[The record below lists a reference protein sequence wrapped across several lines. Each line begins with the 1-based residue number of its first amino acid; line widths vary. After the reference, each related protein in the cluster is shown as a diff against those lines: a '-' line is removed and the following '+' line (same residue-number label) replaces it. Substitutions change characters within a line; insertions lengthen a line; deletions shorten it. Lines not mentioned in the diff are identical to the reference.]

1 MLAAPRVSR
10 TISPSSTEAPE
21 PRFGIR
27 GGRLSLRT
35 LRVVNADSAAAAE
48 SSAHQEAAASR
59 ARFEEEALKHLDAL
73 YRTALRMTRNPSDAE
88 DLVQDAL
95 VRAYRFYDRFEP
107 GTNFRAWL
115 FKILTNTY
123 INSYRRRQ
131 GRPQESSLEDTEE
144 FFLYNQLSDEA
155 GERLNDVEDT
165 VLDQLGA
172 DAIQRAI
179 DQLPPQFRTTV
190 QLSDVEGL
198 SYAEIAE
205 ATGVA
210 KGTVMSRL
218 FRGRRL
224 LQRALWEQ
232 AQAAGFTSGRKVH
245 DGRAN
250 SGHQAGANGV
260 VGSARRGAR

>member
-1 MLAAPRVSR
+1 M
-10 TISPSSTEAPE
+10 
-21 PRFGIR
+21 
-27 GGRLSLRT
+27 GRLKA
-35 LRVVNADSAAAAE
+35 VNAKQAAAA
-48 SSAHQEAAASR
+48 HTPDNDHGEAAANR

-95 VRAYRFYDRFEP
+95 VRAYRFYDRFQP

-123 INSYRRRQ
+123 INTYRRKQ

-144 FFLYNQLSDEA
+144 FFLYNQLSGDS
-155 GERLNDVEDT
+155 GERVTDVEDT
-165 VLDQLGA
+165 VLDRLGA
-172 DAIQRAI
+172 DSIQRAI

-218 FRGRRL
+218 FRGRRQ
-224 LQRALWEQ
+224 LQRALWDQ
-232 AQAAGFTSGRKVH
+232 AQAAGFTSGSKVH
-245 DGRAN
+245 LD
-250 SGHQAGANGV
+250 STSEHGANNGV
-260 VGSARRGAR
+260 LAKSTGGTR

>member
-1 MLAAPRVSR
+1 MV
-10 TISPSSTEAPE
+10 
-21 PRFGIR
+21 
-27 GGRLSLRT
+27 RLKA
-35 LRVVNADSAAAAE
+35 VNADAATRAE
-48 SSAHQEAAASR
+48 SRADKEAAANR
-59 ARFEEEALKHLDAL
+59 ARFEDEALKHLDAL

-123 INSYRRRQ
+123 INSYRRKQ
-131 GRPQESSLEDTEE
+131 SRPQESSLDNTEE
-144 FFLYNQLSDEA
+144 FFLYNQLSGDE
-155 GERLNDVEDT
+155 GERVTDVEDT

-224 LQRALWEQ
+224 LQRALWDQ
-232 AQAAGFTSGRKVH
+232 AQAAGFTSGSKVH
-245 DGRAN
+245 RDSDAAQD
-250 SGHQAGANGV
+250 STSNGV
-260 VGSARRGAR
+260 VTRTRGEAR

>member
-1 MLAAPRVSR
+1 M
-10 TISPSSTEAPE
+10 
-21 PRFGIR
+21 
-27 GGRLSLRT
+27 
-35 LRVVNADSAAAAE
+35 NAKAAARANNP
-48 SSAHQEAAASR
+48 AHGEEAAATR
-59 ARFEEEALKHLDAL
+59 ARFEEEALNHLDAL

-95 VRAYRFYDRFEP
+95 VRGYRFYDRFEP

-123 INSYRRRQ
+123 INSYRRKQ

-144 FFLYNQLSDEA
+144 FFLYNQLSND
-155 GERLNDVEDT
+155 GERVTDVEDT
-165 VLDQLGA
+165 VLDRLGA

-218 FRGRRL
+218 FRGRRQ

-232 AQAAGFTSGRKVH
+232 AQAAGFTSGSKVH
-245 DGRAN
+245 VDGPSETGNGR
-250 SGHQAGANGV
+250 NGV
-260 VGSARRGAR
+260 VTKAGGVQ

>member
-1 MLAAPRVSR
+1 
-10 TISPSSTEAPE
+10 
-21 PRFGIR
+21 
-27 GGRLSLRT
+27 
-35 LRVVNADSAAAAE
+35 VNAKAAGRADNP
-48 SSAHQEAAASR
+48 AHGEEAAATR

-95 VRAYRFYDRFEP
+95 VRGYRFYDRFEP

-123 INSYRRRQ
+123 INSYRRKQ

-144 FFLYNQLSDEA
+144 FFLYNQLSND
-155 GERLNDVEDT
+155 GERVTDVEDT
-165 VLDQLGA
+165 VLDSLGA
-172 DAIQRAI
+172 DSIQRAI

-218 FRGRRL
+218 FRGRRQ
-224 LQRALWEQ
+224 LQRALWDQ
-232 AQAAGFTSGRKVH
+232 AQAAGFTSGSKVH
-245 DGRAN
+245 LDGASETGN
-250 SGHQAGANGV
+250 GSNGV
-260 VGSARRGAR
+260 VAKSGGGVR

>member
-1 MLAAPRVSR
+1 LV
-10 TISPSSTEAPE
+10 
-21 PRFGIR
+21 
-27 GGRLSLRT
+27 RLKA
-35 LRVVNADSAAAAE
+35 VNANGAAKADNPATG
-48 SSAHQEAAASR
+48 EAAANR

-95 VRAYRFYDRFEP
+95 VRAYRFYDRFQP

-123 INSYRRRQ
+123 INSYRRKQ

-144 FFLYNQLSDEA
+144 FFLYNQLSADQE
-155 GERLNDVEDT
+155 ERVTDVEDT
-165 VLDQLGA
+165 VLDGLGA

-218 FRGRRL
+218 FRGRRQ
-224 LQRALWEQ
+224 LQRALWDQ
-232 AQAAGFTSGRKVH
+232 AEAAGFTSGSKVH
-245 DGRAN
+245 LESQTGKD
-250 SGHQAGANGV
+250 SGSNGV
-260 VGSARRGAR
+260 VAKMGGAAR

>member
-1 MLAAPRVSR
+1 MNANGAAK
-10 TISPSSTEAPE
+10 
-21 PRFGIR
+21 
-27 GGRLSLRT
+27 
-35 LRVVNADSAAAAE
+35 ADNSATV
-48 SSAHQEAAASR
+48 EAAANR
-59 ARFEEEALKHLDAL
+59 ARFEEEALQHLDAL

-95 VRAYRFYDRFEP
+95 VRAYRFYDRFQP

-123 INSYRRRQ
+123 INTYRRKQ

-144 FFLYNQLSDEA
+144 FFLYNQLSADQE
-155 GERLNDVEDT
+155 ERVSDVEDT
-165 VLDQLGA
+165 VLDGLGA

-179 DQLPPQFRTTV
+179 DALPPQFRTTV

-218 FRGRRL
+218 FRGRRQ
-224 LQRALWEQ
+224 LQRALWDQ
-232 AQAAGFTSGRKVH
+232 AEAAGFTSGSKVH
-245 DGRAN
+245 GEPSTPSTGDEKG
-250 SGHQAGANGV
+250 SNGV
-260 VGSARRGAR
+260 VARMGGTAR

>member
-1 MLAAPRVSR
+1 M
-10 TISPSSTEAPE
+10 
-21 PRFGIR
+21 
-27 GGRLSLRT
+27 
-35 LRVVNADSAAAAE
+35 NAKAAARADNPATGE
-48 SSAHQEAAASR
+48 EAAATR

-95 VRAYRFYDRFEP
+95 VRGYRFYDRFEP

-123 INSYRRRQ
+123 INTYRRKQ

-144 FFLYNQLSDEA
+144 FFLYNQLSND
-155 GERLNDVEDT
+155 GERVTDVEDT
-165 VLDQLGA
+165 VLDRLGA

-218 FRGRRL
+218 FRGRRQ
-224 LQRALWEQ
+224 LQRALWDQ
-232 AQAAGFTSGRKVH
+232 AQAAGFTSGSKVH
-245 DGRAN
+245 IDGQSETDKGN
-250 SGHQAGANGV
+250 NGV
-260 VGSARRGAR
+260 LAKTGGAAR

>member
-1 MLAAPRVSR
+1 MV
-10 TISPSSTEAPE
+10 
-21 PRFGIR
+21 
-27 GGRLSLRT
+27 RLKA
-35 LRVVNADSAAAAE
+35 VNAEPADRASR
-48 SSAHQEAAASR
+48 SNQLEAAATR
-59 ARFEEEALKHLDAL
+59 ARFEDEALKHLDAL
-73 YRTALRMTRNPSDAE
+73 YRTAMRMTRNPSDAE

-123 INSYRRRQ
+123 INSYRRKQ
-131 GRPQESSLEDTEE
+131 SRPQESSLDETVD
-144 FFLYNQLSDEA
+144 FFLYNQLSDDS
-155 GERLNDVEDT
+155 GERVTDVENT

-218 FRGRRL
+218 FRGRRQ
-224 LQRALWEQ
+224 LQRALWDQ
-232 AQAAGFTSGRKVH
+232 AQAAGFTTGSKVH
-245 DGRAN
+245 IDSTSAEKSR
-250 SGHQAGANGV
+250 QAEPRPNGV
-260 VGSARRGAR
+260 VTRARGGAR

>member
-1 MLAAPRVSR
+1 M
-10 TISPSSTEAPE
+10 TT
-21 PRFGIR
+21 
-27 GGRLSLRT
+27 T
-35 LRVVNADSAAAAE
+35 
-48 SSAHQEAAASR
+48 EAAAQR
-59 ARFEEEALKHLDAL
+59 DRFEQEALQHLDAL

-123 INSYRRRQ
+123 INTYRRKQ
-131 GRPQESSLEDTEE
+131 GRPQESSLEDTED
-144 FFLYNQLSDEA
+144 FFLYNQLSSD
-155 GERLNDVEDT
+155 GDRVTDVEDT
-165 VLDQLGA
+165 VLDRLGA

-179 DQLPPQFRTTV
+179 DELPPQFRTTV
-190 QLSDVEGL
+190 QLADVEGL
-198 SYAEIAE
+198 SYAEVAE

-224 LQRALWEQ
+224 LQRALWDQ
-232 AQAAGFTSGRKVH
+232 ARTAGFTSGSKVH
-245 DGRAN
+245 QEEPDPSLVGGR
-250 SGHQAGANGV
+250 S
-260 VGSARRGAR
+260 R

>member
-1 MLAAPRVSR
+1 VNAEAAAKAE
-10 TISPSSTEAPE
+10 SSTE
-21 PRFGIR
+21 
-27 GGRLSLRT
+27 L
-35 LRVVNADSAAAAE
+35 
-48 SSAHQEAAASR
+48 EAAANR

-95 VRAYRFYDRFEP
+95 VRAYRFYDRFQP

-123 INSYRRRQ
+123 INSYRRKQ
-131 GRPQESSLEDTEE
+131 GRPQESSLEDTED

-155 GERLNDVEDT
+155 GERVTDVEDT
-165 VLDQLGA
+165 VLDRLGA
-172 DAIQRAI
+172 DSIQRAI

-224 LQRALWEQ
+224 LQRALWDQ

-245 DGRAN
+245 LDSTDDHA
-250 SGHQAGANGV
+250 SGSNGAV
-260 VGSARRGAR
+260 APARKGAR

>member
-1 MLAAPRVSR
+1 M
-10 TISPSSTEAPE
+10 
-21 PRFGIR
+21 
-27 GGRLSLRT
+27 
-35 LRVVNADSAAAAE
+35 NAESAAGADK
-48 SSAHQEAAASR
+48 SDHLEAAANR
-59 ARFEEEALKHLDAL
+59 VRFEEEALTHLDAL
-73 YRTALRMTRNPSDAE
+73 YRTAVRMTRNPSDAE

-123 INSYRRRQ
+123 INSYRRKH
-131 GRPQESSLEDTEE
+131 GRPQESSLDDTED
-144 FFLYNQLSDEA
+144 FFLYNQLSDE
-155 GERLNDVEDT
+155 GGGDRINDVEGT

-179 DQLPPQFRTTV
+179 DRLPPTFRTTV

-232 AQAAGFTSGRKVH
+232 AEAAGFTSGSKVH
-245 DGRAN
+245 TN
-250 SGHQAGANGV
+250 STGDQEPGSNGV
-260 VGSARRGAR
+260 VTRVRGGAR

>member
-1 MLAAPRVSR
+1 MV
-10 TISPSSTEAPE
+10 
-21 PRFGIR
+21 
-27 GGRLSLRT
+27 RLKA
-35 LRVVNADSAAAAE
+35 VNANGAAKADNPATG
-48 SSAHQEAAASR
+48 EAAANR

-95 VRAYRFYDRFEP
+95 VRAYRFYDRFQP

-123 INSYRRRQ
+123 INSYRRKQ

-144 FFLYNQLSDEA
+144 FFLYNQLSADQE
-155 GERLNDVEDT
+155 ERVTDVEDT
-165 VLDQLGA
+165 VLDGLGA

-218 FRGRRL
+218 FRGRRQ
-224 LQRALWEQ
+224 LQRALWDQ
-232 AQAAGFTSGRKVH
+232 AQAAGFTSGSKVH
-245 DGRAN
+245 LDGKNAPDTG
-250 SGHQAGANGV
+250 SNGV
-260 VGSARRGAR
+260 VAKMGGGVG

>member
-1 MLAAPRVSR
+1 
-10 TISPSSTEAPE
+10 
-21 PRFGIR
+21 
-27 GGRLSLRT
+27 
-35 LRVVNADSAAAAE
+35 VNANGAAKADNSATV
-48 SSAHQEAAASR
+48 EAAANR

-95 VRAYRFYDRFEP
+95 VRAYRFYDRFQP

-123 INSYRRRQ
+123 INTYRRKQ

-144 FFLYNQLSDEA
+144 FFLYNQLSADQE
-155 GERLNDVEDT
+155 ERVSDVEDT
-165 VLDQLGA
+165 VLDGLGA

-179 DQLPPQFRTTV
+179 DALPPQFRTTV

-218 FRGRRL
+218 FRGRRQ
-224 LQRALWEQ
+224 LQRALWDQ
-232 AQAAGFTSGRKVH
+232 AEAAGFTSGSKVH
-245 DGRAN
+245 LEP
-250 SGHQAGANGV
+250 STPSTGADKGSNGV
-260 VGSARRGAR
+260 VARMGGTAR

>member
-1 MLAAPRVSR
+1 M
-10 TISPSSTEAPE
+10 
-21 PRFGIR
+21 
-27 GGRLSLRT
+27 
-35 LRVVNADSAAAAE
+35 NADAAARPE
-48 SSAHQEAAASR
+48 RSADKEAAANR
-59 ARFEEEALKHLDAL
+59 ARFEDEALKHLDAL

-123 INSYRRRQ
+123 INTYRRKQ

-144 FFLYNQLSDEA
+144 FFLYNQLSGDG
-155 GERLNDVEDT
+155 GERVT
-165 VLDQLGA
+165 
-172 DAIQRAI
+172 
-179 DQLPPQFRTTV
+179 
-190 QLSDVEGL
+190 DVEGL

-224 LQRALWEQ
+224 LQRALWDQ
-232 AQAAGFTSGRKVH
+232 ARAAGFTSGSKVH
-245 DGRAN
+245 QDSDAEQESVSNGTVSRAR
-250 SGHQAGANGV
+250 GT
-260 VGSARRGAR
+260 AR

>member
-1 MLAAPRVSR
+1 
-10 TISPSSTEAPE
+10 
-21 PRFGIR
+21 
-27 GGRLSLRT
+27 
-35 LRVVNADSAAAAE
+35 VNADTAPRAERSANE
-48 SSAHQEAAASR
+48 EAAANPVRSS
-59 ARFEEEALKHLDAL
+59 FEEEALQHLDAL

-95 VRAYRFYDRFEP
+95 VRAFRFYDRFEP

-123 INSYRRRQ
+123 INTYRRKQ
-131 GRPQESSLEDTEE
+131 GRPQESSLEDTED
-144 FFLYNQLSDEA
+144 FFLYNQLSDD
-155 GERLNDVEDT
+155 GERVTDVEST
-165 VLDQLGA
+165 VLDRLGA

-198 SYAEIAE
+198 SYAEVAE

-224 LQRALWEQ
+224 LQRALWDQ
-232 AQAAGFTSGRKVH
+232 AQAAGFTSGSKVH
-245 DGRAN
+245 SPNGNGNSNASDHAAEENRVVARAR
-250 SGHQAGANGV
+250 GGV
-260 VGSARRGAR
+260 Q

>member
-1 MLAAPRVSR
+1 M
-10 TISPSSTEAPE
+10 
-21 PRFGIR
+21 
-27 GGRLSLRT
+27 
-35 LRVVNADSAAAAE
+35 
-48 SSAHQEAAASR
+48 Q
-59 ARFEEEALKHLDAL
+59 HLDAL

-95 VRAYRFYDRFEP
+95 VRAFRFYDRFEP

-123 INSYRRRQ
+123 INSYRRKQ

-144 FFLYNQLSDEA
+144 FFLYNQLNSDA
-155 GERLNDVEDT
+155 GERVADVEDT
-165 VLDQLGA
+165 VIDRLGA
-172 DAIQRAI
+172 DDIQHAI
-179 DQLPPQFRTTV
+179 DQLPRQFRTTV
-190 QLSDVEGL
+190 QLADVEGM

-224 LQRALWEQ
+224 LQRALWDQ
-232 AQAAGFTSGRKVH
+232 AQAAGFTTGSKVH
-245 DGRAN
+245 
-250 SGHQAGANGV
+250 ANGEADKDPSL
-260 VGSARRGAR
+260 VGGRTR

>member
-1 MLAAPRVSR
+1 MNARAA
-10 TISPSSTEAPE
+10 
-21 PRFGIR
+21 
-27 GGRLSLRT
+27 GR
-35 LRVVNADSAAAAE
+35 AE
-48 SSAHQEAAASR
+48 TPDTGEAAANR
-59 ARFEEEALKHLDAL
+59 ARFEEEALQHLDAL

-95 VRAYRFYDRFEP
+95 VRAYRFYDRFEQ

-123 INSYRRRQ
+123 INTYRRKQ
-131 GRPQESSLEDTEE
+131 GRPQESSLDDTEE
-144 FFLYNQLSDEA
+144 FFLYNQLSSDS
-155 GERLNDVEDT
+155 GERVTDVEDT

-172 DAIQRAI
+172 NSIQRAI

-198 SYAEIAE
+198 SYAEVAE

-218 FRGRRL
+218 FRGRRQ
-224 LQRALWEQ
+224 LQRALWDQ
-232 AQAAGFTSGRKVH
+232 AQAAGFTSGSKVH
-245 DGRAN
+245 GDGS
-250 SGHQAGANGV
+250 SGTNRPARSGQAKSGQAKSSQAKNGQSGNGQSGNGV
-260 VGSARRGAR
+260 VANAGGGR

>member
-1 MLAAPRVSR
+1 
-10 TISPSSTEAPE
+10 
-21 PRFGIR
+21 
-27 GGRLSLRT
+27 
-35 LRVVNADSAAAAE
+35 
-48 SSAHQEAAASR
+48 
-59 ARFEEEALKHLDAL
+59 
-73 YRTALRMTRNPSDAE
+73 
-88 DLVQDAL
+88 VQDAL
-95 VRAYRFYDRFEP
+95 VRAYRFYDRFEQ

-123 INSYRRRQ
+123 INSYRRKQ

-144 FFLYNQLSDEA
+144 FFLYNQLSSD
-155 GERLNDVEDT
+155 GDRLTDVEDT
-165 VLDQLGA
+165 VLDHLGA

-190 QLSDVEGL
+190 QLADVEGL

-232 AQAAGFTSGRKVH
+232 AQAAGFTSGSKVH
-245 DGRAN
+245 QNGPQKDSSLVGGRA
-250 SGHQAGANGV
+250 
-260 VGSARRGAR
+260 R

>member
-1 MLAAPRVSR
+1 MTNTEAAPAR
-10 TISPSSTEAPE
+10 E
-21 PRFGIR
+21 RF
-27 GGRLSLRT
+27 
-35 LRVVNADSAAAAE
+35 E
-48 SSAHQEAAASR
+48 QEA
-59 ARFEEEALKHLDAL
+59 LQHLDAL

-123 INSYRRRQ
+123 INSYRRKQ

-144 FFLYNQLSDEA
+144 FFLYNQVKSDA
-155 GERLNDVEDT
+155 GDNVNDVEDT
-165 VLDQLGA
+165 VLDRLGA
-172 DAIQRAI
+172 DEIQRAI

-190 QLSDVEGL
+190 QLADVEGL
-198 SYAEIAE
+198 SYAEVAD
-205 ATGVA
+205 ATNVA

-224 LQRALWEQ
+224 LQRALWDQ
-232 AQAAGFTSGRKVH
+232 ARAAGFTGGSKVH
-245 DGRAN
+245 QDVDEFTSTPDGA
-250 SGHQAGANGV
+250 AL
-260 VGSARRGAR
+260 VGGARKSR

>member
-1 MLAAPRVSR
+1 
-10 TISPSSTEAPE
+10 
-21 PRFGIR
+21 
-27 GGRLSLRT
+27 
-35 LRVVNADSAAAAE
+35 VNADAATRAE
-48 SSAHQEAAASR
+48 SRADKEAAANR
-59 ARFEEEALKHLDAL
+59 ARFEDEALKHLDAL

-123 INSYRRRQ
+123 INSYRRKQ
-131 GRPQESSLEDTEE
+131 GRPQESSLDDTED
-144 FFLYNQLSDEA
+144 FFLYNQLSSDGG
-155 GERLNDVEDT
+155 GERVTDVEDT

-224 LQRALWEQ
+224 LQRALWDQ
-232 AQAAGFTSGRKVH
+232 AQAAGFTSGSKVH
-245 DGRAN
+245 QDSDAQQD
-250 SGHQAGANGV
+250 SGNGV
-260 VGSARRGAR
+260 VTRARGEAR

>member
-1 MLAAPRVSR
+1 
-10 TISPSSTEAPE
+10 
-21 PRFGIR
+21 
-27 GGRLSLRT
+27 
-35 LRVVNADSAAAAE
+35 VNAKAAARADNPNLGE
-48 SSAHQEAAASR
+48 EAAATR

-95 VRAYRFYDRFEP
+95 VRAYRFYDRFQP

-123 INSYRRRQ
+123 INNYRRKQ

-144 FFLYNQLSDEA
+144 FFLYNQLSSD
-155 GERLNDVEDT
+155 GERVTDVEDT
-165 VLDQLGA
+165 VLDRLGA

-218 FRGRRL
+218 FRGRRQ
-224 LQRALWEQ
+224 LQRALWDQ
-232 AQAAGFTSGRKVH
+232 AQAAGFTSGSKVH
-245 DGRAN
+245 LDGQSETGN
-250 SGHQAGANGV
+250 GSNGV
-260 VGSARRGAR
+260 VGKTGGAVR

>member
-1 MLAAPRVSR
+1 VSAE
-10 TISPSSTEAPE
+10 TADKATSSTQ
-21 PRFGIR
+21 
-27 GGRLSLRT
+27 L
-35 LRVVNADSAAAAE
+35 
-48 SSAHQEAAASR
+48 EAAANR
-59 ARFEEEALKHLDAL
+59 ARFEDEALKHLDPL

-123 INSYRRRQ
+123 INSYRRKQ

-144 FFLYNQLSDEA
+144 FFLYNQLSDDA
-155 GERLNDVEDT
+155 GERITDVENT
-165 VLDQLGA
+165 VLDRLGA

-224 LQRALWEQ
+224 LQRALWDQ
-232 AQAAGFTSGRKVH
+232 AQAAGFTSGSKVH
-245 DGRAN
+245 VQSTTDHETDSRGSGSNGQVARAR
-250 SGHQAGANGV
+250 G
-260 VGSARRGAR
+260 GSR

>member
-1 MLAAPRVSR
+1 MNARPAPRARNTNS
-10 TISPSSTEAPE
+10 SP
-21 PRFGIR
+21 
-27 GGRLSLRT
+27 
-35 LRVVNADSAAAAE
+35 
-48 SSAHQEAAASR
+48 EAAANR
-59 ARFEEEALKHLDAL
+59 ARFEQEALQHLDAL

-95 VRAYRFYDRFEP
+95 VRAYRFYDRFEQ

-123 INSYRRRQ
+123 INSYRRKQ
-131 GRPQESSLEDTEE
+131 GRPQESSLEDTED
-144 FFLYNQLSDEA
+144 FFLYNQLSQDR
-155 GERLNDVEDT
+155 GEQVTAVEDT

-179 DQLPPQFRTTV
+179 DELPPQFRTTV
-190 QLSDVEGL
+190 QMADVEGL
-198 SYAEIAE
+198 SYADIAE

-224 LQRALWEQ
+224 LQRALWDQ
-232 AQAAGFTSGRKVH
+232 AQAAGFTSGSKVH
-245 DGRAN
+245 LEPQD
-250 SGHQAGANGV
+250 NGV
-260 VGSARRGAR
+260 VAQLEGEATKR

>member
-1 MLAAPRVSR
+1 VALV
-10 TISPSSTEAPE
+10 
-21 PRFGIR
+21 
-27 GGRLSLRT
+27 RLKA
-35 LRVVNADSAAAAE
+35 VNAERADGANSKNAT
-48 SSAHQEAAASR
+48 QEAAATR

-95 VRAYRFYDRFEP
+95 VRAFRFYDRFEQ

-123 INSYRRRQ
+123 INSYRRKQ
-131 GRPQESSLEDTEE
+131 GRPQESSLEDTED
-144 FFLYNQLSDEA
+144 FFLYNQLSDDR
-155 GERLNDVEDT
+155 GEGLTDVEGT

-190 QLSDVEGL
+190 QLADVEGL
-198 SYAEIAE
+198 SYAEVAD

-232 AQAAGFTSGRKVH
+232 AQAAGFTSGSKVH
-245 DGRAN
+245 APSNGRA
-250 SGHQAGANGV
+250 APEENGV
-260 VGSARRGAR
+260 VDKARGGA

>member
-1 MLAAPRVSR
+1 L
-10 TISPSSTEAPE
+10 
-21 PRFGIR
+21 
-27 GGRLSLRT
+27 GRLKAVDASG
-35 LRVVNADSAAAAE
+35 AAKANNPANG
-48 SSAHQEAAASR
+48 EAAANR

-73 YRTALRMTRNPSDAE
+73 YRTAMRMTRNPSDAE

-95 VRAYRFYDRFEP
+95 VRAYRFYDRFQP

-123 INSYRRRQ
+123 INTYRRKQ

-144 FFLYNQLSDEA
+144 FFLYNQLSSDQE
-155 GERLNDVEDT
+155 ERVSDVENT
-165 VLDQLGA
+165 VLDGLGA

-218 FRGRRL
+218 FRGRRQ
-224 LQRALWEQ
+224 LQRALWDQ
-232 AQAAGFTSGRKVH
+232 AEAAGFTSGSKVH
-245 DGRAN
+245 PD
-250 SGHQAGANGV
+250 SGPATDSTSNGV
-260 VGSARRGAR
+260 VARVGGAAR

>member
-1 MLAAPRVSR
+1 MNANAA
-10 TISPSSTEAPE
+10 
-21 PRFGIR
+21 
-27 GGRLSLRT
+27 GR
-35 LRVVNADSAAAAE
+35 ADNPTHGE
-48 SSAHQEAAASR
+48 EAAATR

-95 VRAYRFYDRFEP
+95 VRGYRFYDRFEP

-123 INSYRRRQ
+123 INSYRRKQ

-144 FFLYNQLSDEA
+144 FFLYNQLSND
-155 GERLNDVEDT
+155 GERVTDVEDT
-165 VLDQLGA
+165 VLDRLGA

-218 FRGRRL
+218 FRGRRQ
-224 LQRALWEQ
+224 LQRALWDQ
-232 AQAAGFTSGRKVH
+232 AQAAGFTSGSKVH
-245 DGRAN
+245 LDGP
-250 SGHQAGANGV
+250 SETGTGSNGV
-260 VGSARRGAR
+260 VSKTGEGVR

>member
-1 MLAAPRVSR
+1 VDA
-10 TISPSSTEAPE
+10 E
-21 PRFGIR
+21 
-27 GGRLSLRT
+27 
-35 LRVVNADSAAAAE
+35 AAE
-48 SSAHQEAAASR
+48 ASSSSAQEAAPSR
-59 ARFEEEALKHLDAL
+59 ARFEDEALKHLDAL

-123 INSYRRRQ
+123 INSYRRKQ
-131 GRPQESSLEDTEE
+131 GRPPESSLDSTED
-144 FFLYNQLSDEA
+144 FFLYNQLSDGS
-155 GERLNDVEDT
+155 GERVTDVEDT

-198 SYAEIAE
+198 SYADIAE

-245 DGRAN
+245 TD
-250 SGHQAGANGV
+250 ANGGAPNGAV
-260 VGSARRGAR
+260 RSSGGSNR

>member
-1 MLAAPRVSR
+1 MNAQPAAEAR
-10 TISPSSTEAPE
+10 SPSS
-21 PRFGIR
+21 
-27 GGRLSLRT
+27 L
-35 LRVVNADSAAAAE
+35 
-48 SSAHQEAAASR
+48 EAAATR
-59 ARFEEEALKHLDAL
+59 ARFEEEALQHLDAL
-73 YRTALRMTRNPSDAE
+73 YRTALRMTHNRADAE

-123 INSYRRRQ
+123 INSYRRKH
-131 GRPQESSLEDTEE
+131 GRPQESSLEDTED
-144 FFLYNQLSDEA
+144 FFLYNQLRDET
-155 GERLNDVEDT
+155 GDRVTDVENT

-179 DQLPPQFRTTV
+179 DQLPPQFRTAV
-190 QLSDVEGL
+190 QLADVEGL
-198 SYAEIAE
+198 SYADVAE

-218 FRGRRL
+218 FRGRRM

-232 AQAAGFTSGRKVH
+232 AQAAGFTSGSKVH
-245 DGRAN
+245 TPPADGN
-250 SGHQAGANGV
+250 GAVAKLDGK
-260 VGSARRGAR
+260 GGATR

>member
-1 MLAAPRVSR
+1 
-10 TISPSSTEAPE
+10 
-21 PRFGIR
+21 
-27 GGRLSLRT
+27 
-35 LRVVNADSAAAAE
+35 VNAKTAARADNPALGE
-48 SSAHQEAAASR
+48 EAAATR

-95 VRAYRFYDRFEP
+95 VRGFRFYDRFEP

-123 INSYRRRQ
+123 INNYRRKQ

-144 FFLYNQLSDEA
+144 FFLYNQLSSD
-155 GERLNDVEDT
+155 GERVTDVEDT

-179 DQLPPQFRTTV
+179 DGLPPQFRTTV

-218 FRGRRL
+218 FRGRRQ
-224 LQRALWEQ
+224 LQRALWDQ
-232 AQAAGFTSGRKVH
+232 AQAAGFTSGSKVH
-245 DGRAN
+245 LDGQTEPDN
-250 SGHQAGANGV
+250 GKNGV
-260 VGSARRGAR
+260 VAKTGGGVG